1 MFTKTLLVCLF
12 AAISVIIPVSAEKKY
27 NNQSELIDDILDN
40 LFQCMQE
47 LDLNP
52 DVCGELLLKDKNH
65 DDKRYDNCKCLGP
78 CVAKKMGTMNT
89 ETGKWNWDK
98 YKQLTTLLE
107 NEMLKNEA
115 DILQQHCFDEVNTHC
130 AAGYAFMKCAL
141 EHSPMVKD
149 TVKNFLSTKENT
161 SNEDEAGE

>member
-27 NNQSELIDDILDN
+27 NNQSELIDDMLDN

-52 DVCGELLLKDKNH
+52 DVCGELLVKDKNH

-89 ETGKWNWDK
+89 ETGKWNWAK
-98 YKQLTTLLE
+98 FKQLSNLLD
-107 NEMLKNEA
+107 NEILKNEA
-115 DILQQHCFDEVNTHC
+115 NILQKNCFDEVNTHC
-130 AAGYAFMKCAL
+130 VAGYAFMKCAL
-141 EHSPMVKD
+141 EHSPMAKD
-149 TVKNFLSTKENT
+149 MVKNYLSTKENT
-161 SNEDEAGE
+161 PNEDEAGE